1 MKDTTH
7 RQPIVRLIAAAV
19 MAAMIATLLLAGCSD
34 QQPVAPT
41 MAATDVT
48 QDTAATS
55 VATSPAATPQ
65 PAAPAGGAAGA
76 WQTVQERGRLIVGTS
91 ADYPPFAFYNDN
103 FELEGYDIAL
113 ARLLGERLGVEVE
126 FNDMAFD
133 GLGGALQVGQIDAAI
148 AAISITEQRR
158 AVIDFSTLYYVS
170 EGAALARADS
180 GLTVARVED
189 LAAQRV
195 AVQAGTVYEAWLQ
208 ESGVDTGILP
218 ADNML
223 VYVTAD
229 QALTDLRAGLVDVV
243 VADTLPLE
251 VAARDQSLQI
261 VGRDLNR
268 QRFAVALARGSSL
281 LSPINAALFDLQ
293 NEGELARL
301 AATYLDLEQAELQ
314 PLPDP
319 DSPQEPTPE
328 ATAPEAATA
337 AAEAVKGTAA
347 GCIDAMTLIAHLSL
361 DDDGMR
367 SPPPISPGT
376 PFQKTWRLQNNGTCT
391 WGSGYVLT
399 PVGGNVPQATMG
411 GSPTPIDGTVAP
423 GETTDVTVNLVSP
436 LQPGVYQGFWTMRNP
451 NGLLFGDR
459 IWVGITV
466 PAQPT
471 PTPPATAAP
480 APGINFV
487 VDRNTIRAGEC
498 VIFSWNVIN
507 AAAVY
512 FYAQGQSW
520 EQNEVTA
527 FANRTECPPVTTAY
541 NLRVSLSDGTVDTRT
556 IRIDVQ
562 ASQAAPTI
570 ESFTVSP
577 GTQVTAGQCLDVRW
591 RVSGEVSSIRV
602 SRNDTTLWNGAPL
615 SGTSRDCPPV
625 GEAAYAIEATGP
637 GGVSRA
643 LQNVTVAPQPATPAP
658 GTPTATPAGQ
668 LPTINSFT
676 VTPSRIFAGH
686 CLTIAWSVTGNVN
699 RVQLRRDGVLV
710 LDFAVFTGN
719 VTDCLNVEGTYTY
732 RLDAANAAGG
742 SVFQQASATVVQ

>member
-1 MKDTTH
+1 MELTSRHH
-7 RQPIVRLIAAAV
+7 RVMRVILGAALLI
-19 MAAMIATLLLAGCSD
+19 MLCLAGCREAPPGTVIASP
-34 QQPVAPT
+34 QSETPSVAIQAT
-41 MAATDVT
+41 ANAAT
-48 QDTAATS
+48 AA
-55 VATSPAATPQ
+55 PPGGDATPD
-65 PAAPAGGAAGA
+65 AAGA
-76 WQTVQERGRLIVGTS
+76 WAAVQQRGRLIVGTS
-91 ADYPPFAFYNDN
+91 ADYPPFAFYNDD
-103 FELEGYDIAL
+103 FELVGYDVAL
-113 ARLLGERLGVEVE
+113 ARLLGERLGVAVE

-133 GLGGALQVGQIDAAI
+133 GLGGALQVGQIDVAI

-158 AVIDFSTLYYVS
+158 EQVDFSNLYYVS

-180 GLTVARVED
+180 GITITRPED
-189 LAAQRV
+189 LAPHRV

-208 ESGVDTGILP
+208 ESAVDVGILP
-218 ADNML
+218 ADNL
-223 VYVTAD
+223 LIYVTAD
-229 QALTDLRAGLVDVV
+229 QALRDLRAGLADVI
-243 VADTLPLE
+243 VADRLPLE
-251 VAARDQSLQI
+251 VAARDEGLQI

-268 QRFAVALARGSSL
+268 QRFAAAVARGSSL
-281 LSPINAALFDLQ
+281 LSPINAALFELQ

-301 AATYLDLEQAELQ
+301 AALYLDLDQAELQ

-319 DSPQEPTPE
+319 DAPEATTPE
-328 ATAPEAATA
+328 ATTA
-337 AAEAVKGTAA
+337 AAAQAPSRAA

-367 SPPPISPGT
+367 SPPPVTPGT

-391 WGSGYVLT
+391 WDRGYLLT
-399 PVGGNVPQATMG
+399 PTGGNVPQASMG
-411 GSPTPIDGTVAP
+411 GSATPIDGPVAP

-466 PAQPT
+466 PAQLT
-471 PTPPATAAP
+471 PTPPPTAAP

-487 VDRNTIRAGEC
+487 VDRASVRAGEC
-498 VIFSWNVIN
+498 VTFSWNVIN
-507 AAAVY
+507 AAAVF
-512 FYAQGQSW
+512 FYAQGQPW
-520 EQNEVTA
+520 EQNQVTA
-527 FANRTECPPVTTAY
+527 FANRTECPPVTTSY
-541 NLRVSLSDGTVDTRT
+541 NLRVSMGDGTVDTRV

-562 ASQAAPTI
+562 PSQAAPTI

-577 GTQVTAGQCLDVRW
+577 GAQVAAGQCLDVRW
-591 RVSGEVSSIRV
+591 RVSGEVDTIRV
-602 SRNDTTLWNGAPL
+602 TRNETTLWNGAPL
-615 SGTSRDCPPV
+615 SGTSRDCPPA

-643 LQNVTVAPQPATPAP
+643 LQNVTVAAPPPTSGAT
-658 GTPTATPAGQ
+658 TPTPTPSGQ

-676 VTPSRIFAGH
+676 VTPGRIFAGN

-732 RLDAANAAGG
+732 RLDAANAAG
-742 SVFQQASATVVQ
+742 SSIFQQATATVVR